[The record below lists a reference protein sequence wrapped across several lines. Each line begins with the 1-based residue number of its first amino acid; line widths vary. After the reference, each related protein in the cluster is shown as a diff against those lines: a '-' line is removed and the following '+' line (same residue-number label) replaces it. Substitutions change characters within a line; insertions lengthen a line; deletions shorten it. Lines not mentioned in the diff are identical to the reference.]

1 MTDLTRRSA
10 IIAGLATTAGAG
22 FPAAAKAKKPQPVVF
37 HTDIGGDIDDT
48 WALLLLLRRPELD
61 LKLVVTEGSN
71 AIYRGRLA
79 AKLLALGGRT
89 DVALAIGADGRDDHA
104 AQSDWIGDYQLK
116 DYPKPVTTDGAQ
128 AMIDLIM
135 SSKERVTVISVG
147 PATTAAEALRR
158 EPKIASNARF
168 VGMFGSVRTGY
179 GAGTKPEIEYN
190 VKLDPKALQTVFAAD
205 WTCTITPLDT
215 CGLLVLDGA
224 LMQAV
229 RHSLDP
235 FAQACIRNSEVWL
248 PSATWMPKDFD
259 LTKTSSTLFD
269 AVAVVMA
276 CDESDLVMETLPL
289 TVRDDGMMLIDPK
302 GHKVRVA
309 TAWKNLAGFKSRMVA
324 DLTSK
329 PQRPRD
335 IA

>member
-1 MTDLTRRSA
+1 MINMTRRSA
-10 IIAGLATTAGAG
+10 IAAGLALVTAATTAEAG
-22 FPAAAKAKKPQPVVF
+22 GEKPQPVIF

-71 AIYRGRLA
+71 AIYRGRLT
-79 AKLLALGGRT
+79 AKLLTLGGRT
-89 DVALAIGADGRDDHA
+89 DVALAIGADGHDDRA

-135 SSKERVTVISVG
+135 ASKERVTVISVG
-147 PATTAAEALRR
+147 PATTVAEALRR
-158 EPKIASNARF
+158 EPKIARKARF

-190 VKLDPKALQTVFAAD
+190 VKLDPKALQAVFAAD
-205 WTCTITPLDT
+205 WSCTITPLDT

-229 RHSLDP
+229 RQSRDP
-235 FAQACIRNSEVWL
+235 FAQACIRNSEAWL

-259 LTKTSSTLFD
+259 LTRTSSTLFD

-276 CDESDLVMETLPL
+276 CDERDLVMETLPL
-289 TVRDDGMMLIDPK
+289 TVRDDGMTLIDPK

-309 TAWKNLAGFKSRMVA
+309 TAWKNLEDFKTKMVA

-329 PQRPRD
+329 P
-335 IA
+335 A